1 MRMGCEAKCWIVL
14 DCSGSVFHLVIC
26 AWKSIP
32 RGELRSILI
41 ELPPSCDSTPLP
53 LTSTNTLIS
62 GKYKS
67 NCTIHN
73 TSLPLWSFPLFYRSV
88 TPTRSSKRISS
99 KGCCHLRSAELGSYG
114 MNELPFWL
122 LCSLHSE
129 ASTFLVVGR
138 RGCLEVASRPH
149 YRHSRGERKGRWC
162 LRLWFSQM

>member
-1 MRMGCEAKCWIVL
+1 MRMGCEAKWWLVL

-41 ELPPSCDSTPLP
+41 ELPPSGDSTPLL
-53 LTSTNTLIS
+53 LTCANAFIS
-62 GKYKS
+62 GQYYP

-114 MNELPFWL
+114 LNELPFWL
-122 LCSLHSE
+122 LYSLHSK
-129 ASTFLVVGR
+129 APTFLVVGW

-149 YRHSRGERKGRWC
+149 YRHSRGERKGRRC
-162 LRLWFSQM
+162 LRLLFSQW